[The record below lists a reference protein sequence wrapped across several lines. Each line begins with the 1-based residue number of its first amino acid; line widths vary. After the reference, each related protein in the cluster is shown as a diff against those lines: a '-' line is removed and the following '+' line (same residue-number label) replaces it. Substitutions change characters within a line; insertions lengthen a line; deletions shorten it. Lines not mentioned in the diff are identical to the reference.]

1 MENGQKLRK
10 ILGQNVKEQR
20 ELKKWSQMLLAE
32 KVDVS
37 TNTINDIEA
46 GKKFARESTLMRLA
60 AVFDIYAYE
69 LLKPKGIKPER
80 PINFFTEFNEELRKK
95 IEEIGNIYLQKMKEQ

>member
-1 MENGQKLRK
+1 METGKRLRQ

-32 KVDVS
+32 KADVS
-37 TNTINDIEA
+37 TNTINDIEV

-60 AVFDIYAYE
+60 AALETDVYK
-69 LLKPKGIKPER
+69 LLKPKGSIPEKPIDLLAEYS
-80 PINFFTEFNEELRKK
+80 EELRKK
-95 IEEIGNIYLQKMKEQ
+95 IEELGKIYLQKMKG